1 MSRGVY
7 VALSGAVAQEHALEV
22 TATNLAN
29 ASTPGYQRLRPVFR
43 EVLAGASNTASKES
57 LRYAE
62 INSTA
67 VDGTRGAIR
76 PTGRSLDVALP
87 EGDYLSVTTPRGER
101 FTRAG
106 SLTMAADG
114 TLKTS
119 SGMPL
124 MREDGK
130 PIVLSPAGGEPAI
143 SPDGSIT
150 QGSEIVGRLKV
161 VKAAPGTVFAHEG
174 AGLLTATGPAPTPTT
189 TSLDIGSV
197 EDSNASPVTAM
208 TELVTASRTF
218 EAFQRM
224 LDTFG
229 ECDRKV
235 LTTTPGATE

>member
-7 VALSGAVAQEHALEV
+7 VALSGAVAQEHALET

-29 ASTPGYQRLRPVFR
+29 AATPGFQRLRPVFR
-43 EVLAGASNTASKES
+43 EVLAGASKKEN

-62 INSTA
+62 VSATA
-67 VDGTRGAIR
+67 VDGSRGAVR
-76 PTGRSLDVALP
+76 TTGRSLDVALP
-87 EGDYLSVTTPRGER
+87 EGQYLVVTTPRGER

-106 SLTMAADG
+106 SLSMAADG
-114 TLKTS
+114 NLRTTAGTLV
-119 SGMPL
+119 
-124 MREDGK
+124 REDGK
-130 PIVLSPAGGEPAI
+130 PMVLSTAAGEPSI
-143 SPDGSIT
+143 QPDGSVV
-150 QGSEIVGRLKV
+150 QNGEIVARLKIV
-161 VKAAPGTVFAHEG
+161 QAQEGTTFSHEGGGLLASRGAAPSPV
-174 AGLLTATGPAPTPTT
+174 TT
-189 TSLDIGSV
+189 TLDVGAL
-197 EDSNASPVTAM
+197 EDSNATAVVAM

>member
-7 VALSGAVAQEHALEV
+7 VALSGAVAQEHALET

-29 ASTPGYQRLRPVFR
+29 AATPGFQRLRPVFR
-43 EVLAGASNTASKES
+43 EVLAGASKKEN

-62 INSTA
+62 VSATA
-67 VDGTRGAIR
+67 VDGSRGAVR
-76 PTGRSLDVALP
+76 ATGRSLDVALP
-87 EGDYLSVTTPRGER
+87 EGHYLVVTTPRGER

-106 SLTMAADG
+106 SLSMAADG
-114 TLKTS
+114 NLRTTSGTLV
-119 SGMPL
+119 
-124 MREDGK
+124 RDDGK
-130 PIVLSPAGGEPAI
+130 PTVLSPAAGEPSI
-143 SPDGSIT
+143 QPDGSVV
-150 QGSEIVGRLKV
+150 QNGEIVARLKIV
-161 VKAAPGTVFAHEG
+161 RGAEGTLFSHEG
-174 AGLLTATGPAPTPTT
+174 GGLLSSRGPAPAPVTT
-189 TSLDIGSV
+189 TLDVGAL
-197 EDSNASPVTAM
+197 EDSNATAVVAM